1 MHSLAHNALMP
12 LAIERLDA
20 RGWARR
26 ASVAARIRGLAI
38 GRRLKGEQLTM
49 ARALGYGFCPGR
61 NRAGLAAAMWH
72 INRALGAYGVRYLR
86 DGYDDELEPRD
97 CIYSHIDLGRLPG

>member
-1 MHSLAHNALMP
+1 MP

-20 RGWARR
+20 RSWRRR
-26 ASVAARIRGLAI
+26 ATVAARCRGLAI

-61 NRAGLAAAMWH
+61 NRVGLAAATWH
-72 INRALGAYGVRYLR
+72 INRAFGACGARYLR
-86 DGYDDELEPRD
+86 DGYDDELEPRH
-97 CIYSHIDLGRLPG
+97 CIDYHIDLGRLPG